1 MDWAFEITRKNRKI
15 MASFLDAFSLD
26 ELNKIPN
33 GFNNNIFWNIAHLVA
48 TQQLLVYGLSGLP
61 MHVSDEFVEK
71 YRKDSKPNSNT
82 SQEEVDEVK
91 DLLFSTLDK
100 TKEDY
105 HNGVFKDYK
114 SYTTSTN
121 STLTTVEQAME
132 FNNFHEGIHL
142 GYILA
147 MKKSL

>member
-26 ELNKIPN
+26 ELNTIPK
-33 GFNNNIFWNIAHLVA
+33 GFNNNIFWNIAHLIA
-48 TQQLLVYGLSGLP
+48 TQQLLVYGLSGLT

-71 YRKDSKPNSNT
+71 YGKGSKPSSKVT
-82 SQEEVDEVK
+82 EVEANKVRK
-91 DLLFSTLDK
+91 LLISTLDK
-100 TKEDY
+100 TKKDY
-105 HNGVFKDYK
+105 QEGIFKDFK
-114 SYTTSTN
+114 RYTTSTN
-121 STLTTVEQAME
+121 STLSNVEQAID